1 MDKSEVDEEEETEE
15 ISLPEKG
22 LKKKIMFYLIP
33 AIILIGVGV
42 GSIVIFFTK
51 VGSDKPQPYDV
62 VTQKNA
68 DGSGESTTVFY
79 TLPEIQANLRTSNDV
94 LETIQLKINLE
105 LPSVDSIA
113 IVDGMLP
120 RINDIIIS
128 HLTELMPEEV
138 SGSEG
143 IYSLKAE
150 LLRRINLM
158 VAPLKISNLNIKE
171 ININLVDM
179 TETQED

>member
-1 MDKSEVDEEEETEE
+1 MDKSEFNDEEESEE
-15 ISLPEKG
+15 ISIPEKG

-51 VGSDKPQPYDV
+51 VGNDKTQPYDV

-68 DGSGESTTVFY
+68 DGSGVNTTVFY
-79 TLPEIQANLRTSNDV
+79 TLPEITVNLRTSNDV
-94 LETIQLKINLE
+94 LETLQIKINLE

-113 IVDGMLP
+113 VIDGMLP

-143 IYSLKAE
+143 IYSLKME

-158 VAPLKISNLNIKE
+158 VAPLKVLNLNIKD